1 MVRGWPQGQDSE
13 VLEAALRELLDGV
26 RSGAVTPDDALRR
39 LRRLPF
45 TDLGFARVDHHRA
58 LRQGMAE
65 AVYGP
70 GKTPEECAAIITA
83 LRADGGA
90 GPIVLTRAEPEQA
103 TAALAAQPDGRA
115 EPGQPATLVWDPAPP
130 RPERVAVVTAGT
142 ADGPVAAECV
152 AVLAAHG
159 LAAESITDVGVAGV
173 HRLLASMDD
182 LAEAHAVVVV
192 AGMEGA
198 LPSVVA
204 GLTAAPVVAVPTSVG
219 YGAGLEGVTALLAM
233 LASCAPGIA
242 VVGIDN
248 GYGAACAVVRLL
260 GARTAR

>member
-1 MVRGWPQGQDSE
+1 MQ
-13 VLEAALRELLDGV
+13 EADLRELLDGV
-26 RSGAVTPDDALRR
+26 RSGEVAPDDALRR
-39 LRRLPF
+39 LRRLPY

-65 AVYGP
+65 AVYAP
-70 GKTPEECAAIITA
+70 GKTPEECAAIVTA

-90 GPIVLTRAEPEQA
+90 GPIVLTRAEPDQA
-103 TAALAAQPDGRA
+103 DAALAAQPDGVTH
-115 EPGQPATLVWDPAPP
+115 PGQPATIVWDPAPD
-130 RPERVAVVTAGT
+130 RAERVAVVTAGT
-142 ADGPVAAECV
+142 ADGPVARECG

-159 LAAESITDVGVAGV
+159 LHPVEVSDVGVSGL
-173 HRLLASMDD
+173 HRLLASVDD
-182 LAEAHAVVVV
+182 LADADALVVV

-204 GLTAAPVVAVPTSVG
+204 GLTAAPVIAVPTSVG
-219 YGAGLEGVTALLAM
+219 YGAGLGGVTALLAM
-233 LASCAPGIA
+233 LASCAPGVA

-260 GARTAR
+260 GVGTRR

>member
-1 MVRGWPQGQDSE
+1 VQESDLRDL
-13 VLEAALRELLDGV
+13 LEGV
-26 RSGAVTPDDALRR
+26 RSGAVAPDDAVRR

-65 AVYGP
+65 AVYAP
-70 GKTPEECAAIITA
+70 GKSADECAAIVTA

-90 GPIVLTRAEPEQA
+90 GPIVLTRADADQA
-103 TAALAAQPDGRA
+103 AAALAAQPDGVA
-115 EPGQPATLVWDPAPP
+115 HPGQPSTIVWDPAPE
-130 RPERVAVVTAGT
+130 RPDRVALVTAGT
-142 ADGPVAAECV
+142 ADGPVARECA
-152 AVLAAHG
+152 AVLQAHG
-159 LAAESITDVGVAGV
+159 LRPVEVTDVGVSGL
-173 HRLLASMDD
+173 HRLLASVDD
-182 LAEAHAVVVV
+182 LADADALVVV

-204 GLTAAPVVAVPTSVG
+204 GLTSAPVVAVPTSVG

-233 LASCAPGIA
+233 LSSCAPGIT

-260 GARTAR
+260 SVGARR

>member
-1 MVRGWPQGQDSE
+1 VQEADLRDL
-13 VLEAALRELLDGV
+13 LEGV
-26 RSGAVTPDDALRR
+26 RSGAVAPDDALRR

-65 AVYGP
+65 SIYAP
-70 GKTPEECAAIITA
+70 GKSPEECAAIVTA

-90 GPIVLTRAEPEQA
+90 GPIVLTRADPDQA
-103 TAALAAQPDGRA
+103 AAALAAQPDGSTH
-115 EPGQPATLVWDPAPP
+115 PGQPATIVWDAAPE
-130 RPERVAVVTAGT
+130 RAERVALVTAGT
-142 ADGPVAAECV
+142 ADGPVARECG

-159 LAAESITDVGVAGV
+159 LRPVELTDVGVSGL
-173 HRLLASMDD
+173 HRLLASVDE
-182 LAEAHAVVVV
+182 LAEVDAIVVV

-204 GLTAAPVVAVPTSVG
+204 GLTAAPVIAVPTSVG

-233 LASCAPGIA
+233 LSSCAPGVT

-260 GARTAR
+260 GVGSRR

>member
-1 MVRGWPQGQDSE
+1 MQ
-13 VLEAALRELLDGV
+13 EAALRELLDGV
-26 RSGAVTPDDALRR
+26 RSGAVAPDEALRR

-65 AVYGP
+65 AIYAP
-70 GKTPEECAAIITA
+70 GKTPEQCAAIVTT

-90 GPIVLTRAEPEQA
+90 GPIVLTRADPDQA
-103 TAALAAQPDGRA
+103 AAALAAQPDGVTH
-115 EPGQPATLVWDPAPP
+115 PGQPATLVWDPAPA
-130 RPERVAVVTAGT
+130 RPEQVVVVTAGT

-159 LAAESITDVGVAGV
+159 LSARGVTDVGVSGV
-173 HRLLASMDD
+173 HRLLASVDD
-182 LAEAHAVVVV
+182 VADAHAVVVV

-233 LASCAPGIA
+233 LASCAPGVA

-248 GYGAACAVVRLL
+248 GYGAACAIVRLL
-260 GARTAR
+260 GARAEP

>member
-1 MVRGWPQGQDSE
+1 MQ
-13 VLEAALRELLDGV
+13 EADLRRLLDDV
-26 RSGAVTPDDALRR
+26 RRGEVAPDDAVRR

-65 AVYGP
+65 AVFAP
-70 GKTPEECAAIITA
+70 GKAPEECAAIITA

-90 GPIVLTRAEPEQA
+90 GPIVLTRAGPEQVA
-103 TAALAAQPDGRA
+103 AALADQPDGVTH
-115 EPGQPATLVWDPAPP
+115 PGQPSTVVWDPAPA

-142 ADGPVAAECV
+142 ADGPVARECV
-152 AVLAAHG
+152 AVLGAHG
-159 LAAESITDVGVAGV
+159 LQPLEVTDVGVSGL
-173 HRLLASMDD
+173 HRLLASVDD
-182 LAEAHAVVVV
+182 LADADALVVI

-233 LASCAPGIA
+233 LASCAPGIT

-260 GARTAR
+260 GARAPR